1 MILDRSLTIRSENV
15 IYYCDL
21 KDMAQSRMII
31 LERLAD
37 EGCFQNNRRMF
48 VKSVRPFIARLFQV
62 IRPMNNLE
70 KLHLLEC
77 KLTLI
82 EDIRQLFRSCPKL
95 TGLRVRL
102 FDPNRVERERFKQMN
117 EELKNELRSGFQRLF
132 ELHWIIDS
140 CPVIQ
145 EIFT

>member
-1 MILDRSLTIRSENV
+1 
-15 IYYCDL
+15 
-21 KDMAQSRMII
+21 
-31 LERLAD
+31 
-37 EGCFQNNRRMF
+37 MF

>member
-1 MILDRSLTIRSENV
+1 MILDRSLTIRSENG
-15 IYYCDL
+15 IYCCDL
-21 KDMAQSRMII
+21 KDMAQSRLII

-62 IRPMNNLE
+62 IRPMKNLE
-70 KLHLLEC
+70 KLHLLEF